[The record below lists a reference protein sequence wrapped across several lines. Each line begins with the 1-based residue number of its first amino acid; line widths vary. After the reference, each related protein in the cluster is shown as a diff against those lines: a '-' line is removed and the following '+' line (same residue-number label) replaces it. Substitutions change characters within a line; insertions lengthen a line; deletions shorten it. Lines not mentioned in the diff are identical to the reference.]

1 MHSALQRR
9 SRQSSLLHHEGGFIA
24 GESSGSQ
31 RVTSLD
37 GLQASQS
44 CVSTYCVC
52 TSSQGLSRSLDHR
65 SSAPSSRFPFAKSA
79 AEERKR
85 GMAAQP
91 FASCH
96 ASLPHSSALTFRRER
111 EETRKKRASCVLL
124 FPRRSLS
131 PGRRVSRQS
140 VGKEAGTTRVGV
152 CNCVYDCTLR
162 RPSSHILSIARRM
175 T

>member
-96 ASLPHSSALTFRRER
+96 ASLPHSSALTFRRE
-111 EETRKKRASCVLL
+111 KRGDTQEARVLRPPLPSTITQSWKASQQAISGEGSWDNAC
-124 FPRRSLS
+124 
-131 PGRRVSRQS
+131 RRV
-140 VGKEAGTTRVGV
+140 
-152 CNCVYDCTLR
+152 
-162 RPSSHILSIARRM
+162 
-175 T
+175 